1 MLLLFSCKV
10 MSDSF
15 GTPWTVAIYYN
26 VRKTLNLFIWH
37 DNYIKLGTE
46 DNKEIYERLLFY
58 FNLYNI
64 SCNSYSFN
72 QLYCC
77 CLVTKSCTTL
87 CNPMDC
93 STPGFPVLH
102 YVPEFAHFH
111 AIESVMP
118 SNQLIL
124 CCPLLLLPSIFP
136 SIKVFSNESSLCIRW
151 LKH

>member
-102 YVPEFAHFH
+102 YVPEFTQTHVH
-111 AIESVMP
+111 SVVEEK
-118 SNQLIL
+118 S
-124 CCPLLLLPSIFP
+124 
-136 SIKVFSNESSLCIRW
+136 FSYCSPRFSG
-151 LKH
+151 